1 VLKRLEFKKKSNIF
15 LNMGGK
21 LTDRPSDYTF
31 GKRKARWPWVAG
43 AVVVALIAIGVGGY
57 LVFRSSPKS
66 DTALNDNS
74 SQVPAQSARRLD
86 GVIVETKKSN
96 FLPMAVIIE
105 NHSSVRPQSALSQA
119 GVVYEALAEGGITRF
134 LAIFATSG
142 QIDLGPVRSARPYF
156 VQLAREYNGMF
167 VHAGASPQATKEIS
181 TTSIIDF
188 NQFYKPYNFKRITGR
203 PKEHALFTSLH
214 LLELGRKSLK
224 LDDVGTYDAWQFKD
238 DTPAAAAS
246 IKNISI
252 DFSTP
257 IYRVTYIYDSNTNTY
272 QRSQGGAPSV
282 DKINNQR
289 LAPKN
294 VVVMLTTS
302 TLYDA
307 LRRNIAVVGEG
318 KALVFIDG
326 TVIQGIWKK
335 ASPSARLQFVDSAGT
350 NIRLNRGQTWVEV
363 VDVPEKNVNYN

>member
-1 VLKRLEFKKKSNIF
+1 
-15 LNMGGK
+15 MGGK

-31 GKRKARWPWVAG
+31 GKRRARWPWIIGV
-43 AVVVALIAIGVGGY
+43 VVVALIAIGVGGY
-57 LVFRSSPKS
+57 LIFRSSPKS

-74 SQVPAQSARRLD
+74 SQAPAQIARRLD
-86 GVIVETKKSN
+86 GVTVETKKSN
-96 FLPMAVIIE
+96 FLPLAVVIE
-105 NHSSVRPQSALSQA
+105 NHSSVRPQSGISQA

-167 VHAGASPQATKEIS
+167 IHVGASPQATTEI
-181 TTSIIDF
+181 TKTGIYDF
-188 NQFYKPYNFKRITGR
+188 NQFYKPYNFIRISGR
-203 PKEHALFTSLH
+203 PKEHSLFTSLH

-224 LDDVGTYDAWQFKD
+224 LNDVGTYESWQFKD

-246 IKNISI
+246 TKNISI

-257 IYRVTYIYDSNTNTY
+257 TYRVTYSYDPKTNAY
-272 QRSQGGAPSV
+272 LRSQGGAPST
-282 DKINNQR
+282 DKVNNQR

-307 LRRNIAVVGEG
+307 LRRNITVVGEG

-326 TVIQGIWKK
+326 TVIQGTWKK
-335 ASPSARLQFVDSAGT
+335 ISPADRLQFVDSTGT
-350 NIRLNRGQTWVEV
+350 NIRLNRGQIWVEV
-363 VDVPEKNVNYN
+363 VDVPEKNVNYS